1 MVDRKLL
8 VGDWNQIEQALC
20 DMEKA
25 DRFITVAARE
35 NWWREHLP
43 TLVKGGYRALW
54 HIFEYLCRRDKA

>member
-8 VGDWNQIEQALC
+8 VEDWQQIEQALC

-25 DRFITVAARE
+25 DRSVSLQAQE

-54 HIFEYLCRRDKA
+54 HIFEYLIRRA

>member
-8 VGDWNQIEQALC
+8 VEDWQQIEQALC